1 MIRYTICP
9 SSESLAR
16 EAEKRLGRVE
26 ANHARRRGFF
36 RTGNQHAKARTC
48 RCEKWGC
55 ITCMQRF
62 VRNYYNRTM
71 RERKSAW
78 AK

>member
-16 EAEKRLGRVE
+16 EAEKRLNPAE
-26 ANHARRRGFF
+26 ANHARRLGSF
-36 RTGNQHAKARTC
+36 RTGNRHAKARTC

-62 VRNYYNRTM
+62 VRNYYNRIR
-71 RERKSAW
+71 RENQR
-78 AK
+78 